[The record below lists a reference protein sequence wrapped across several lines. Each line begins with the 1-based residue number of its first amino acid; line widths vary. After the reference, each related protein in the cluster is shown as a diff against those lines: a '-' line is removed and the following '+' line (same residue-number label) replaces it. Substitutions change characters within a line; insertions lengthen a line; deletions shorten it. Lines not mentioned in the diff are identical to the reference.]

1 MQNQDSTPNNSEKRK
16 RNFSNTIPIK
26 AFFRACMH
34 NWYWFVISAIICT
47 CIALL
52 KTKSEPKLYDTSA
65 LIMLTT
71 ETSKQAGS
79 QAQMFGDLSARFMT
93 TDLSNEIHKIKS
105 TKLMEDV
112 VEHLGLN
119 IQYYGRVYLR
129 DINTYKHSPVQITP
143 LKETNTNFTISIL
156 IKGDNDFEFSIDG
169 NKKWKKAHFGNKVS
183 TPYGPV
189 AVTKTR
195 LFNIQYVDYTVVA
208 KVYNT
213 RSAAKNLLANLK
225 VEQAD
230 RLSDCLKLS
239 LVCDNHDMG
248 VDILNA
254 LIVAYNQDGIEDKN
268 RVARNTE
275 NFIAERIK
283 YNHYRQH
290 YCNVYFWRTKAQ
302 QEIDYIEEAE

>member
-1 MQNQDSTPNNSEKRK
+1 MQNQDSTPSNNNSEKRK

-129 DINTYKHSPVQITP
+129 DINT
-143 LKETNTNFTISIL
+143 
-156 IKGDNDFEFSIDG
+156 
-169 NKKWKKAHFGNKVS
+169 
-183 TPYGPV
+183 
-189 AVTKTR
+189 
-195 LFNIQYVDYTVVA
+195 
-208 KVYNT
+208 
-213 RSAAKNLLANLK
+213 
-225 VEQAD
+225 
-230 RLSDCLKLS
+230 
-239 LVCDNHDMG
+239 
-248 VDILNA
+248 
-254 LIVAYNQDGIEDKN
+254 
-268 RVARNTE
+268 
-275 NFIAERIK
+275 
-283 YNHYRQH
+283 
-290 YCNVYFWRTKAQ
+290 
-302 QEIDYIEEAE
+302 

>member
-1 MQNQDSTPNNSEKRK
+1 MQEIIQESAPSNNNSEKRK

-52 KTKSEPKLYDTSA
+52 KTKSEPKLYDSSA
-65 LIMLTT
+65 LVTLTT

-129 DINTYKHSPVQITP
+129 DINIHSRRP
-143 LKETNTNFTISIL
+143 IL
-156 IKGDNDFEFSIDG
+156 ISQFLFSSRVITTLSSLLMVIRSG
-169 NKKWKKAHFGNKVS
+169 RKR
-183 TPYGPV
+183 TL
-189 AVTKTR
+189 VTR
-195 LFNIQYVDYTVVA
+195 
-208 KVYNT
+208 
-213 RSAAKNLLANLK
+213 
-225 VEQAD
+225 
-230 RLSDCLKLS
+230 
-239 LVCDNHDMG
+239 
-248 VDILNA
+248 
-254 LIVAYNQDGIEDKN
+254 
-268 RVARNTE
+268 
-275 NFIAERIK
+275 
-283 YNHYRQH
+283 
-290 YCNVYFWRTKAQ
+290 
-302 QEIDYIEEAE
+302 